1 MASWLR
7 RDTTRPNRRVRPEI
21 AIASVVIGSVTAAVG
36 IGSAVAAPDYPSWD
50 DVQNAKRDEAA
61 AKAKID
67 ELGGLLAG
75 LQATADAAA
84 RAQQISAEK
93 YQQAKVAA
101 EAAVEV
107 ENDLTGKVAAA
118 NEKAKVSR
126 MRAGL
131 LAAHLARTGGGDF
144 NLNMALDGQDSDN
157 LLYQLG
163 AMTKLSAGS
172 QKIYNDAIADQKL
185 ASSLGEQA
193 QVAAT
198 KRADLAKEAEAALAS
213 ATSASQAAGNAVRE
227 QEARQGELIA
237 QLALLK
243 NTTVEAEAAYQ
254 QGLLANRPSTGG
266 NGGGSTGGG
275 APAAGGNS
283 GGGSG
288 SGGGNSGG
296 GGSSGGGSQPA
307 PPPPPSNDSPGD
319 PVADKVAT
327 AIAFARN
334 QIGDMYQLGGAGP
347 DRWDC
352 SGLTLRAYQ
361 AAGVSI
367 GSHSATNQYN
377 TARSRGQLVPWS
389 ERQPGDLIFWTS
401 GYDMYHVAIYTGGG
415 MMIEAPSEG
424 KPVRER
430 SVWDDGSRYDWVAR
444 PTA

>member
-50 DVQNAKRDEAA
+50 DVQNAKRDEAS

-101 EAAVEV
+101 EDAVEV
-107 ENDLTGKVAAA
+107 ENELTGKVAAA

-185 ASSLGEQA
+185 ATSLGEQA
-193 QVAAT
+193 QVAAS
-198 KRADLAKEAEAALAS
+198 KRADLAKDAEAALAA

-254 QGLLANRPSTGG
+254 QGLLASRASGGGSPSTGG
-266 NGGGSTGGG
+266 
-275 APAAGGNS
+275 
-283 GGGSG
+283 
-288 SGGGNSGG
+288 GGGNSGNPG
-296 GGSSGGGSQPA
+296 GGGPQPA
-307 PPPPPSNDSPGD
+307 PPQPAPPQPAPPQPNDTPGD
-319 PVADKVAT
+319 PVAAKVAT

-334 QIGDMYQLGGAGP
+334 QIGDMYELGGDGP
-347 DRWDC
+347 NTWDC

-367 GSHSATNQYN
+367 GSHSATNQFN
-377 TARSRGQLVPWS
+377 TARNRGQLVPWS
-389 ERQPGDLIFWTS
+389 DRQPGDLIFWTS

-430 SVWDDGSRYDWVAR
+430 SVWNDGSRYDWVAR